1 MRSPVYANFGLAE
14 STETS
19 LNVNLYLSSF
29 PWEKVCFHTQICKVE
44 NAAKKCIEEALDS
57 LNICTESGKII
68 LKEKQE
74 RAVKELIT
82 GNDV

>member
-1 MRSPVYANFGLAE
+1 MRSPVHANFGLAE

-29 PWEKVCFHTQICKVE
+29 PGEKVCFHTQICKME
-44 NAAKKCIEEALDS
+44 NTKKCIEEALDS
-57 LNICTESGKII
+57 LNIRRESTKLIQ
-68 LKEKQE
+68 KEEQE
-74 RAVKELIT
+74 RAVKELIS